1 MAYPEISLDKNVVV
15 VAEQTANTV
24 KVLQIEENPDE
35 KRVVA
40 TTSLNGLLRRFV
52 LWEGD
57 SYDQIGQWTDTDVI
71 NRVKEVVG
79 S

>member
-79 S
+79 V

>member
-35 KRVVA
+35 KRVVV
-40 TTSLNGLLRRFV
+40 TTSLNGMLRRFV

-79 S
+79 V

>member
-1 MAYPEISLDKNVVV
+1 MAYPEISLDKDVVIV
-15 VAEQTANTV
+15 PEQTANTV

-35 KRVVA
+35 KRVVV
-40 TTSLNGLLRRFV
+40 TTSLNGMLRRFV

>member
-35 KRVVA
+35 KRVVV
-40 TTSLNGLLRRFV
+40 TTSLNGMLRRFV

-71 NRVKEVVG
+71 TRVKEVVG
-79 S
+79 V

>member
-71 NRVKEVVG
+71 TRVKEVVG
-79 S
+79 V

>member
-35 KRVVA
+35 KRVVV
-40 TTSLNGLLRRFV
+40 TTSLNGMLRRFV